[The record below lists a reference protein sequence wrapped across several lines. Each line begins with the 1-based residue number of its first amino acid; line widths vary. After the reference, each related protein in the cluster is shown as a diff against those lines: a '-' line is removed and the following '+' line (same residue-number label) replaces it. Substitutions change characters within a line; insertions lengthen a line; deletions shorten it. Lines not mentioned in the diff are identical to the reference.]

1 MALANVACLLARQG
15 NRVLMIDWDLEAP
28 GLHRYFRSLVTRR
41 FHNTAAGDSEFEIH
55 PGLLDLFLEFD
66 AATRSGD
73 WTGSEQSQDA
83 ARPLVGSV
91 DLDRFVIETDV
102 DSVDFMKAGRFD
114 EQYATRVN
122 TFQWDALYDRST
134 SLIRYFAERLTEHYS
149 YVLIDSRTGLT
160 DISGIC
166 TMLMPDQLVVVF
178 TPNRQSLTGVLD
190 LMRQATD
197 YRRQSDDLR
206 PIGAFPLA
214 SRIEV
219 AEPTL
224 RDDWRFGNSQQQI
237 TGYQSQFEELFKE
250 VYDLDECNLQTYFD
264 EVQIQHIPRF
274 AYGEEIAVRVERG
287 GDRLSLT
294 RSYEAFTDRLV
305 GLSGPWEDLTP
316 VEVQKPAPEQP
327 VSRGWRRFGLAGL
340 GLGVIAIAVG
350 GVIGGLAAVG
360 FFGQEEGPTDEVAY
374 PVETDSQGVVQTTG
388 ELTSLDGSVNLTLLA
403 DTVALGPQGN
413 PLRSIAI
420 IGGGALLVASPPTP
434 PGQLLISRVYE
445 FTPSGATFDPPI
457 TLTFHY
463 EPSELSPDVDFRD
476 LAVSRFS
483 RLNDRWEQ
491 LPNAVRSPSDSAIS
505 ADLSRLEAVA
515 LVAGAALPP
524 VDALIEA
531 LETFQADSFPGKL
544 ISALPFEVTADN
556 SEATLEDE
564 EPQVCADLGAT
575 LWYRYTPE
583 EDVVLR
589 ADTFGSGF
597 DTVLSVFMGTPDEPV
612 DCNVDVDVDDKSS
625 DSGVSFEALAGHTY
639 YFQIGGAE
647 GQTGMLAFHLTAEA
661 TAPAQ
666 MEKP

>member
-41 FHNTAAGDSEFEIH
+41 FRNTAAGDREFEIH

-73 WTGSEQSQDA
+73 WTVREQSQDA
-83 ARPLVGSV
+83 ARVLVGSV

-114 EQYATRVN
+114 EQYSTRVN
-122 TFQWDALYDRST
+122 TFQWEALYARST
-134 SLIRYFAERLTEHYS
+134 SLIQCFAERLTEHYS
-149 YVLIDSRTGLT
+149 HVLIDSRTGLT
-160 DISGIC
+160 DISSIC

-178 TPNRQSLTGVLD
+178 TPNRQSLTGVVD
-190 LMRQATD
+190 LIRQATD

-237 TGYQSQFEELFKE
+237 TGYQSQFEELLKE

-294 RSYEAFTDRLV
+294 RSYESFTERLV
-305 GLSGPWEDLTP
+305 NLSGPWEDPTP
-316 VEVQKPAPEQP
+316 VEAHAEVPDQRALPRLPTWKPAVLAALIVP
-327 VSRGWRRFGLAGL
+327 LAGI
-340 GLGVIAIAVG
+340 VVAVLAVL
-350 GVIGGLAAVG
+350 GVIGGG
-360 FFGQEEGPTDEVAY
+360 TEEPTDEIGY
-374 PVETDSQGVVQTTG
+374 PIETNSQGVVQTTG

-445 FTPSGATFDPPI
+445 FTPSGAT
-457 TLTFHY
+457 
-463 EPSELSPDVDFRD
+463 EDVLVVGTAQLD
-476 LAVSRFS
+476 LA
-483 RLNDRWEQ
+483 
-491 LPNAVRSPSDSAIS
+491 
-505 ADLSRLEAVA
+505 
-515 LVAGAALPP
+515 
-524 VDALIEA
+524 
-531 LETFQADSFPGKL
+531 
-544 ISALPFEVTADN
+544 
-556 SEATLEDE
+556 
-564 EPQVCADLGAT
+564 
-575 LWYRYTPE
+575 
-583 EDVVLR
+583 
-589 ADTFGSGF
+589 
-597 DTVLSVFMGTPDEPV
+597 
-612 DCNVDVDVDDKSS
+612 
-625 DSGVSFEALAGHTY
+625 
-639 YFQIGGAE
+639 
-647 GQTGMLAFHLTAEA
+647 
-661 TAPAQ
+661 
-666 MEKP
+666 